1 MATFQERGYG
11 PDWLKSTYLLGV
23 DLTLDDG
30 SPYPDL
36 IFNTA
41 IEQSARAVADELGLI
56 FEPQIFRERADKEP
70 GQAPSWWPIRSR
82 YRPIVDVQEI
92 NLLYGNS
99 TTRAEL
105 PPEWALVPEPMAGQI
120 HLVPTAEGASS
131 YLIIGGQPVLVGDL
145 AHSSYVPGY
154 FEIVYR
160 AGFPLYSGTITIPAG
175 QLSGSA
181 PLGRDFLDV
190 YDVEL
195 TAPAGVTAKI
205 AEKGYNSISVSID
218 AAQGADTSIE
228 WKIDSLPRDI
238 VRAVALR
245 GSALVLDVAGDLIA
259 GAGIASL
266 SVSMDGLSQN
276 LNTTS
281 SATNSGYGARVLQF
295 QREYKELIA
304 TLRATYR
311 PIQVAAL

>member
-1 MATFQERGYG
+1 MTTFSERGYG
-11 PDWLKSTYLLGV
+11 IDWLKQTYLLGV

-30 SPYPDL
+30 SPYPDI
-36 IFNTA
+36 IFSTA
-41 IEQSARAVADELGLI
+41 IDQSARAVADELGLV
-56 FEPQIFRERADKEP
+56 FEPQTFRERHDKEP
-70 GQAPSWWPIRSR
+70 DQAPSWWPIRTR
-82 YRPIVDVQEI
+82 YRPIVSVSEL

-99 TTRAEL
+99 STRAEL
-105 PPEWALVPEPMAGQI
+105 PPEWANVPEPIAGQI
-120 HLVPTAEGASS
+120 HLVPTAEGSSS
-131 YLIIGGQPVLVGDL
+131 YLIIGGQPVLIGDL
-145 AHSSYVPGY
+145 SQNAYVPSY
-154 FEIVYR
+154 FEVVYQ
-160 AGFPLYSGTITIPAG
+160 AGFPVYSGTITIPAG

-195 TAPAGVTAKI
+195 TAPAGISARVS
-205 AEKGYNSISVSID
+205 EKSFNQISAAISS
-218 AAQGADTSIE
+218 AQGADVAID
-228 WKIDSLPRDI
+228 WKIDTLPKDI
-238 VRAVALR
+238 ARAVALR
-245 GSALVLDVAGDLIA
+245 ASALVLNVAGDLIA

-295 QREYKELIA
+295 TKEYKDLIS
-304 TLRATYR
+304 TLRAAYR